1 MQVPKFIFPIFFISF
16 IIFYT
21 LAILSIGIG
30 IGHTDTI
37 KFYRERLIND
47 GLAHYEI
54 DAKTGETTFVIN
66 AEKK

>member
-1 MQVPKFIFPIFFISF
+1 MQVPKFIFPLFFISF
-16 IIFYT
+16 ILYT
-21 LAILSIGIG
+21 VGLLSLGMRIGQ
-30 IGHTDTI
+30 TDTI

-54 DAKTGETTFVIN
+54 DTKTGETTFVIN